1 MYFTENDKHT
11 IDNCRF
17 CFMCRHVCPV
27 GMVTGS
33 EANNARARAELISL
47 VNRGFAYTPD
57 IAEVVYECALC
68 GACTTQCCTGFDP
81 LPFTKHARMEA
92 LAQGIA
98 PAYVNDL
105 LDKIEAEGAAYA
117 PVSDPELMAEL
128 TGLPEQAEILLF
140 LGNAASVCPESAVAA
155 VRLLKK
161 SGVSFAVMKEEPD
174 CGMDLADLMGP
185 AEEARQAILAAAE
198 KINAF
203 GAKTIVPLSPDSA
216 KAFLR
221 EYREWGAELKA
232 EVKTFPAF
240 LVELWKSGAL
250 NFQKTGET
258 VTYQDPFRL
267 ARELH
272 ETEAPRQLIAACAEL
287 REMYRHG
294 EEAISCGEG
303 TIGLYRP
310 DLTEKMAARRM
321 QEAVSTGAS
330 AVITACPTSCTAL
343 RSAGGLP
350 VKPLE
355 VFLLEHTC

>member
-1 MYFTENDKHT
+1 MYYTDSDKRT

-47 VNRGFAYTPD
+47 VNRGFPYTAD
-57 IAEVVYECALC
+57 MAEVVYECALC

-81 LPFTKHARMEA
+81 LPFTKHARMAA
-92 LAQGIA
+92 LSQGIA
-98 PAYVNDL
+98 PAYVNEL
-105 LDKIEAEGAAYA
+105 LDRIEKTGSAYPA
-117 PVSDPELMAEL
+117 VDNPELAEEL
-128 TGLPEQAEILLF
+128 ASLPEKADILLF
-140 LGNAASVCPESAVAA
+140 LGNAAAVCPESALAA
-155 VRLLKK
+155 VKLLKK
-161 SGVSFAVMKEEPD
+161 AGATFTVMKEEPD

-185 AEEARQAILAAAE
+185 AEEARQVLLAAAE
-198 KINAF
+198 KINAV
-203 GAKTIVPLSPDSA
+203 GAKTIVALSPDSA
-216 KAFLR
+216 KVFLR
-221 EYREWGAELKA
+221 EYREWGAPLNA

-240 LVELWKSGAL
+240 IVELWKSGAL
-250 NFQKTGET
+250 NFKNTGET

-272 ETEAPRQLIAACAEL
+272 ETEAPRELIRACGNL
-287 REMYRHG
+287 KEMYRHG

-310 DLTEKMAARRM
+310 DLTAKMAARRM
-321 QEAVSTGAS
+321 KDAISTGATTI
-330 AVITACPTSCTAL
+330 ITACPTSCAAL
-343 RSAGGLP
+343 RSAEGLT